1 MSDASASTLRLRVA
15 IPHFFCEMN
24 GGSGYGS
31 GRPGQRL
38 ARSLALGRCLSGLLA
53 LRRSPNDA
61 VLHIGDRCI
70 EHWPA
75 RADRLQRLMALE
87 LDIHVFSDGEHQ
99 LDDVLSLFS
108 GRIHQHTVALENP
121 RHLPLAARDWLI
133 QTHAEADLLFYLE
146 DDLVITDPL
155 FIDKQRWFLER
166 TNHQLVLMPHR
177 VEPTLHAAD
186 AQLLVDG
193 PLRPEFL
200 QQFCTP
206 QKQAVKGRFDPES
219 EEVSFDIS
227 NNPHAGCFLISQQ
240 QAKGLEGQNLPRD
253 GFVGPLETA
262 ATLTVLAHFPVLK
275 PSTGHQRF
283 LQIEHGHPS
292 FLSYLN
298 SFAHRRWLD

>member
-1 MSDASASTLRLRVA
+1 MSDASAATLRLRVA
-15 IPHFFCEMN
+15 IPHFFREVE

-31 GRPGQRL
+31 GRPGQRM
-38 ARSLALGRCLSGLLA
+38 ARSLALARCLCSLLA
-53 LRRSPNDA
+53 LRRSRSDA

-75 RADRLQRLMALE
+75 QGDRLQRFTALE
-87 LDIHVFSDGEHQ
+87 PEIHLFSDGTHQ
-99 LDDVLSLFS
+99 LNDVLGLFAD
-108 GRIHQHTVALENP
+108 RIESHTVALDNP

-133 QTHAEADLLFYLE
+133 QSADGADLLLYLE
-146 DDLVITDPL
+146 DDLVISDPL
-155 FIDKQRWFLER
+155 FIDKQFWFLER
-166 TNHQLVLMPHR
+166 TQHQLVLMPHR
-177 VEPTLHAAD
+177 IEPTTQAAE
-186 AQLLVDG
+186 ARLLVDG

-206 QKQAVKGRFDPES
+206 QEQVLRGRFDPDAA
-219 EEVSFDIS
+219 EVSFDIS
-227 NNPHAGCFLISQQ
+227 SNPHAGCFLISNQ
-240 QAKGLEGQNLPRD
+240 QARILQGRTLPQD

-275 PSTGHQRF
+275 ASRLHQRF

-298 SFAHRRWLD
+298 TFPHR